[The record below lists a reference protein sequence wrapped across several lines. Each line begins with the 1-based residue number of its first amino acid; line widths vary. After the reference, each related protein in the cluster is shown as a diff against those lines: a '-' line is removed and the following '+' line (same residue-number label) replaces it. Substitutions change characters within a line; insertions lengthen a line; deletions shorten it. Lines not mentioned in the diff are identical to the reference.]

1 MQLMA
6 SRPLIMAMCTL
17 LLGSAAPW
25 LRAQGSA
32 AASSAGIYSCTDDQ
46 GRRITADRPIPSCTA
61 KEQRVLNKDGSLKTV
76 FPPILTAEERA
87 EKEAHERKLA
97 EARATQ
103 ADAVRRDRN
112 LLARYP
118 NEAPHRK
125 AREAALDT
133 VRAAIKTTEMRLQDL
148 AAERKPLLAEAEFYV
163 GKALAGEAARP
174 ARRQRRVDLR
184 AARSRRQPGSRA
196 GACDASVRRRT
207 RAPEAAVGRRRA
219 GLVRAAVGT
228 ARRHAH
234 AGGVERV
241 EPQDLEPAL
250 RRAGHRA
257 CA

>member
-1 MQLMA
+1 MLLMA
-6 SRPLIMAMCTL
+6 SRPLMMAMCVL
-17 LLGSAAPW
+17 LLGGAAPW
-25 LRAQGSA
+25 LHAQGSAA

-61 KEQRVLNKDGSLKTV
+61 KEQRVLNKDGSLKAV

-87 EKEAHERKLA
+87 EREAHERKQA

-133 VRAAIKTTEMRLQDL
+133 VRAAIKTTELRLQDL

-163 GKALAGEAARP
+163 GKPLP
-174 ARRQRRVDLR
+174 AKLR
-184 AARSRRQPGSRA
+184 GQLDAN
-196 GACDASVRRRT
+196 DASTSAQR
-207 RAPEAAVGRRRA
+207 EAAVSQEA
-219 GLVRAAVGT
+219 EL
-228 ARRHAH
+228 
-234 AGGVERV
+234 ERV
-241 EPQDLEPAL
+241 TRLYDAELARLKLLWAGAVPGSFGPLSAQRGATPTPVASSASNL
-250 RRAGHRA
+250 RNPNLR
-257 CA
+257 